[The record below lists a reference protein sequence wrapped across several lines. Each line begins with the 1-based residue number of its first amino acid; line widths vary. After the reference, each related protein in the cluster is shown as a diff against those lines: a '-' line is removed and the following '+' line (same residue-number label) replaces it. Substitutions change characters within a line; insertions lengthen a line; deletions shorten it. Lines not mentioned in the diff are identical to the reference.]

1 MNFKQLLIVLFISYS
16 AITIAQEPVKLKVYG
31 FVRSDFNYNS
41 RQNTEAIDGLFHL
54 FPKPIDMSTGKDKN
68 AVSQAEMLSI
78 ATRIGLD
85 ITGTDILSAKSSAK
99 IEADFAG
106 FTTNFF
112 VLRIRHAYAKLNWTN
127 SELLVGQ
134 TWHPLFGSVM
144 PTGPSLNAGAPFQP
158 FNRSPQ
164 VRFKYNLNSK
174 LSLMAAGSYE
184 MQYTSQGPNT
194 TLAANGAN
202 ASYLKNAKLPDL
214 FVGTECKT
222 THWTTGLGVDVKTI
236 KPTVETLTSGSIVA
250 YTQFIGTK
258 FQFKA
263 KSLLGQ
269 NLTDYV
275 MPCGYGV
282 TDSINGNIGYTNF
295 NMSSTW
301 LNVVYGTKWQV
312 GAFVGYSQNLGT
324 TKDLLARAGKF
335 TTYGYGI
342 SDQLLL
348 DRIYRIAP
356 HVSYNLPNLKF
367 GLEYDL
373 TTATY
378 GTVNAK
384 GHVTSPYNVS
394 NNRVVAS
401 ASYIF

>member
-1 MNFKQLLIVLFISYS
+1 MNLKQLIVTLLISVSIYS
-16 AITIAQEPVKLKVYG
+16 MAQEPVKMKVYG

-41 RQNTEAIDGLFHL
+41 RQNAEAIDGLFHL
-54 FPKPIDMSTGKDKN
+54 FPKPVDMTAGKDKN

-85 ITGTDILSAKSSAK
+85 ISGSDMLGAKSSAK

-127 SELLVGQ
+127 SELVVGQ

-194 TLAANGAN
+194 ILAANGAN
-202 ASYLKNAKLPDL
+202 AAYLKNAKFPDMFL
-214 FVGTECKT
+214 GSECKT
-222 THWTTGLGVDVKTI
+222 SHWTTGLGVDVKTI
-236 KPTVETLTSGSIVA
+236 KPTIESLTSGSIVA
-250 YTQFIGTK
+250 YTQFIDTK
-258 FQFKA
+258 LQIKA

-324 TKDLLARAGKF
+324 TKNLLARGGKF
-335 TTYGYGI
+335 TTYGFGV
-342 SDQLLL
+342 SDQLML
-348 DRIYRIAP
+348 DRMYRIAP

-367 GLEYDL
+367 GLEYDF

-378 GTVNAK
+378 GTVNTN
-384 GHVTSPYNVS
+384 GHVNYPSTVS

-401 ASYIF
+401 ASYFF